1 MSCWF
6 DNKKRLG
13 GKKKSMNPPF
23 SKKRE
28 TVKSVKERSQLILW
42 RA

>member
-1 MSCWF
+1 MSCLF

-13 GKKKSMNPPF
+13 GRKKSMNPPF

-28 TVKSVKERSQLILW
+28 TVNQLK
-42 RA
+42 RGPS

>member
-13 GKKKSMNPPF
+13 GKKKIDESAFFQEKGNG
-23 SKKRE
+23 
-28 TVKSVKERSQLILW
+28 
-42 RA
+42 